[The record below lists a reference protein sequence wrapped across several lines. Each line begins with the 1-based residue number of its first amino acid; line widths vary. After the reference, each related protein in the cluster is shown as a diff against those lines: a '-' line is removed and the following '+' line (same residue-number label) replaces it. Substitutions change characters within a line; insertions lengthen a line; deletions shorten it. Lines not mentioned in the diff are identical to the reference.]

1 MLVPFGN
8 GSRTRQGLVLTLQQ
22 EEPAPGTKSLL
33 AVLDEEPVLDE
44 ERILLAQWIKGRYFC
59 TLYDAI
65 KAMLPLGLHMRLQQ
79 SYALTQQGAQC
90 ALDDLS
96 PEQRRI
102 WQKLH
107 DAGKPVEQGAFLRC
121 MGLTADSESLKT
133 MLEQGVV
140 EKQEQACRR
149 VADATRKMVR
159 WQPLP
164 PKVRLTPRQQSVYDM
179 LEKVGAIYGKELCY
193 FTGAGSS
200 VVDALVKKGAA
211 SYFEEE
217 VFRTPHHAPD
227 RQAPVYTLTPEQHRA
242 LVGLQQ
248 AYREQKGGTA
258 LLYGITGS
266 GKTLVF
272 LELIR
277 SVLQENKGVIVMVP
291 EIALDT
297 PDDRPVSFFLWRS
310 GCRIPQCPVRWR
322 TVG

>member
-140 EKQEQACRR
+140 EKQEQRAAGSPMLPGKWCAGSRCRR
-149 VADATRKMVR
+149 
-159 WQPLP
+159 
-164 PKVRLTPRQQSVYDM
+164 
-179 LEKVGAIYGKELCY
+179 
-193 FTGAGSS
+193 
-200 VVDALVKKGAA
+200 
-211 SYFEEE
+211 
-217 VFRTPHHAPD
+217 
-227 RQAPVYTLTPEQHRA
+227 
-242 LVGLQQ
+242 
-248 AYREQKGGTA
+248 
-258 LLYGITGS
+258 
-266 GKTLVF
+266 
-272 LELIR
+272 
-277 SVLQENKGVIVMVP
+277 
-291 EIALDT
+291 
-297 PDDRPVSFFLWRS
+297 RS
-310 GCRIPQCPVRWR
+310 G
-322 TVG
+322 